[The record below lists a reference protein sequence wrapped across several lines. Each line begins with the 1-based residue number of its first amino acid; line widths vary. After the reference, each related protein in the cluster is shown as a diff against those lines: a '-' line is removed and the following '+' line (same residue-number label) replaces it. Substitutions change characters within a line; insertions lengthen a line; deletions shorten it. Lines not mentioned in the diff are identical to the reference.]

1 MNDPYI
7 LENGTLK
14 NLLGITDYNELKKA
28 ETDIG
33 YIKLISASDELF
45 EKCDENLLKSIH
57 KYIFQDIFEWAGEYR
72 TVPIEKE
79 EVVIPMLSL
88 QYSMPNEIPSKL
100 KQHINEINSY
110 DWKKMNIN
118 EISKNFTNC

>member
-45 EKCDENLLKSIH
+45 EKCDENLLKSN
-57 KYIFQDIFEWAGEYR
+57 
-72 TVPIEKE
+72 T
-79 EVVIPMLSL
+79 
-88 QYSMPNEIPSKL
+88 
-100 KQHINEINSY
+100 
-110 DWKKMNIN
+110 
-118 EISKNFTNC
+118 

>member
-33 YIKLISASDELF
+33 YIKLISSSDELF

-110 DWKKMNIN
+110 DWKK
-118 EISKNFTNC
+118 